1 MKKNAQLFI
10 VGLFFSATSFAQT
23 YVATTGNDNTG
34 NGTIALPYKTII
46 KGVQAAPSGGTVLV
60 SAGTYKETKE
70 IYISKPLTLKRNG
83 TGIVVVDA
91 IARGTGANKYMI
103 GIVNTNNVTVDGI
116 AFKNNIGNGSKGAWV
131 LSSNNVGTR
140 NNITIKNCF
149 FGNIGWISNNLSTKP
164 ASSSIATNAIRVEG
178 ASATAI
184 TNVLLQFNNVEN
196 CATGWGEAVTITGNV
211 NGFTVQGN
219 FVFNIANIG
228 IVVAGNYFTGAPSNV
243 NQARNGII
251 IGNEV
256 HDCMSGIANS
266 AGIYLDGA
274 LNCTIEKNEVYRC
287 GVGLSVGGEQPLGAG
302 ATVPGGHFINNNE
315 IYNNVIAGIII
326 GSNNSTTATNNTQI
340 FNNSFYKNRNGAIV
354 NGITTLGVAPNAV
367 PIATAANNF
376 GGEIQL
382 QNSNG
387 VTFKNNIV
395 YASNNKKVFVALT
408 TFTVSNYTSDY
419 NLYYRDVDT
428 SFMFDRGS
436 ASFNGN
442 TTPGAGYA
450 SLVDF
455 RIATGLDQNSVL
467 TNPDFVNASSFDFY
481 LNATSSAINK
491 ADVVYSTVNS
501 GVTDKSYSARRR
513 DGRVD
518 IGALE
523 FQIGVTGKST
533 NAVYV
538 ETVTEKIIPSFNI
551 YPNPSSDFVK
561 IYFGGRIEKG
571 AIVLFDI
578 TGKTLMTKSISNSVF
593 ETINLKALNIYNQQ
607 LFVKIINGKSFTV
620 KKILVQ

>member
-1 MKKNAQLFI
+1 MKKNAQLFFI
-10 VGLFFSATSFAQT
+10 SLIFSATSFAQT
-23 YVATTGNDNTG
+23 YVATNGNDITG
-34 NGTIALPYKTII
+34 NGSIALPYKTII
-46 KGVQAAPSGGTVLV
+46 KGVQVAPPGGTVLV
-60 SAGTYKETKE
+60 SAGTYNEANE

-91 IARGTGANKYMI
+91 IGRGTGANKYMI
-103 GIVNTNNVTVDGI
+103 GIVNTNDVTVDGI
-116 AFKNNIGNGSKGAWV
+116 SFKNNIGNGSKGAWV
-131 LSSNNVGTR
+131 LSNNNVGSR

-184 TNVLLQFNNVEN
+184 TNLLLQFNNVEN

-211 NGFTVQGN
+211 TGFTLQGN

-228 IVVAGNYFTGAPSNV
+228 IVVAGNYFTGAPSNL

-274 LNCTIEKNEVYRC
+274 LNCTVEKNEVYRC
-287 GVGLSVGGEQPLGAG
+287 GVGLSVGGEQPLGVG
-302 ATVPGGHFINNNE
+302 AIVPGGHFINNNE

-326 GSNNSTTATNNTQI
+326 GSNNSTTATNNTRI

-354 NGITTLGVAPNAV
+354 NGITSIGVSPNEV

-387 VTFKNNIV
+387 VTFKNNVV

-408 TFTVSNYTSDY
+408 TFTVSNYVSDY
-419 NLYYRDVDT
+419 NLYFRDVDT

-442 TTPGAGYA
+442 TSAGVGYP
-450 SLVDF
+450 SLVSF
-455 RIATGLDQNSVL
+455 RGATGLDQNSVVA
-467 TNPDFVNASSFDFY
+467 NPNFVNAGNFDFY
-481 LNATSSAINK
+481 LLHCK
-491 ADVVYSTVNS
+491 LHLLY
-501 GVTDKSYSARRR
+501 
-513 DGRVD
+513 
-518 IGALE
+518 
-523 FQIGVTGKST
+523 
-533 NAVYV
+533 
-538 ETVTEKIIPSFNI
+538 
-551 YPNPSSDFVK
+551 
-561 IYFGGRIEKG
+561 
-571 AIVLFDI
+571 
-578 TGKTLMTKSISNSVF
+578 
-593 ETINLKALNIYNQQ
+593 
-607 LFVKIINGKSFTV
+607 
-620 KKILVQ
+620 